1 MKYQLIEAHAIRKP
15 HQGLIV
21 TAYYLPKTED
31 KTALLTK
38 PHKIVMFN
46 RWPPV
51 EVEADYVEVK
61 LNGVYAYPNGTR
73 TRTIR
78 AFCPK
83 KEDGDYLKGCR
94 PEEVIHYQQNIL
106 RRVGD

>member
-1 MKYQLIEAHAIRKP
+1 MKYQLIEAHATRKP
-15 HQGLIV
+15 HRGLIV

-31 KTALLTK
+31 KTVLLTK

-73 TRTIR
+73 TSTIR

-83 KEDGDYLKGCR
+83 TEEGSYLRGYS
-94 PEEVIHYQQNIL
+94 PEEAIHHQQNVL
-106 RRVGD
+106 RKVSD

>member
-1 MKYQLIEAHAIRKP
+1 MKYQLVEAHATRKP
-15 HQGLIV
+15 HQGLVV

-51 EVEADYVEVK
+51 EVEANYVEVK

-78 AFCPK
+78 AFCPTDTDGNYLIGYSP
-83 KEDGDYLKGCR
+83 ED
-94 PEEVIHYQQNIL
+94 VIHYQQSIL
-106 RRVGD
+106 RKVGN

>member
-1 MKYQLIEAHAIRKP
+1 MKYQLIEAHATRKP
-15 HQGLIV
+15 HQGLVV
-21 TAYYLPKTED
+21 TACYLPKTED

-38 PHKIVMFN
+38 PHKIVFFN

-61 LNGVYAYPNGTR
+61 LNGVYTYPNGTR
-73 TRTIR
+73 TSTIR

-83 KEDGDYLKGCR
+83 TEEGSYLKDYS
-94 PEEVIHYQQNIL
+94 PEDVIHRQQNIL
-106 RRVGD
+106 RKVSN